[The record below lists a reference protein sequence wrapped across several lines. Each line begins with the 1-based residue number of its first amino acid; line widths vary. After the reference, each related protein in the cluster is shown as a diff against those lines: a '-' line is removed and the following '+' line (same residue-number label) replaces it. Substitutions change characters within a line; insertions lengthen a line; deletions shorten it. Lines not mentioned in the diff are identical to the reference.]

1 MSPALIR
8 ALQDENARLRE
19 QLAAMRAALSECPPL
34 PQEWGLTPSQARVF
48 AVLVRRPCPSRTAI
62 MTALYSD
69 RSETDAVDDP
79 TIVTIFVHRMRRKL
93 QPFGVEIQTL
103 RGRGYALDEGT
114 RARFAD
120 AVQPALR
127 IAA

>member
-1 MSPALIR
+1 MSEHLLQALR
-8 ALQDENARLRE
+8 DENARLRE

-34 PQEWGLTPSQARVF
+34 PAEWRLTASEARVF
-48 AVLVRRPCPSRTAI
+48 AVLVRRPGPSRSAI

-69 RSETDAVDDP
+69 RSEADAIDDP
-79 TIVTIFVHRMRRKL
+79 ALVAIFVCKIRRKL
-93 QPFGVEIQTL
+93 KPFGIEIRTL
-103 RGRGYALDEGT
+103 RGHGYALDAAT